1 MPVFSIITVCLNAE
15 QCIRETIQSVLNQ
28 TCTSF
33 EYIIK
38 DGLSSDKTVS
48 IAQSFSAA
56 FAERGIS
63 YRIISRKDSG
73 IYDAMNQAIHETK
86 GEWINFM
93 NAGDQLADKAIL
105 DRVIE
110 SGCMEKADIVYG
122 DRILRK
128 GELFYYQKAR
138 ALENMWYLFPFGHQS
153 TLTRRKLFKN
163 NLYSTRYKINSD
175 YKFYLQMYREGKE
188 FCYFPAAV
196 SIYDTTGI
204 SSNWEMTLTEV
215 IQVLEEMPVRD
226 EKAIQIKKQELE
238 FRKKQEKSIIRRIWE
253 CVPQNLR
260 QKRWKL
266 KIKKAGWKT
275 EEEFFGKKKDNV

>member
-73 IYDAMNQAIHETK
+73 IYDAMNQAIQETK

-153 TLTRRKLFKN
+153 TLTSRKLFKN

-188 FCYFPAAV
+188 FFYFPAAV

-266 KIKKAGWKT
+266 KLKKAGWKT
-275 EEEFFGKKKDNV
+275 KEEFFEEKKDNK

>member
-1 MPVFSIITVCLNAE
+1 MVEFSIITVCLNAE
-15 QCIRETIQSVLNQ
+15 NCIRETIQSVLNQ

-93 NAGDQLADKAIL
+93 NAGDRFATSTIL
-105 DRVIE
+105 DQV
-110 SGCMEKADIVYG
+110 EKEPHFREADIVYG
-122 DRILRK
+122 DVIRQDQQL
-128 GELFYYQKAR
+128 LQSSKAR
-138 ALENMWYLFPFGHQS
+138 DLEYFRLGLPFSHQS
-153 TLTRRKLFKN
+153 CFTKRDLFENRK
-163 NLYSTRYKINSD
+163 YSTKLVVNSD
-175 YKFYLQMYREGKE
+175 YLFYSECYKE
-188 FCYFPAAV
+188 KKRFIYVPI
-196 SIYDTTGI
+196 SISIIDANGI
-204 SSNWEMTLTEV
+204 SSNWRLTYPEKLDL
-215 IQVLEEMPVRD
+215 LEKMPVRD
-226 EKAIQIKKQELE
+226 EEAIRSLKKVI
-238 FRKKQEKSIIRRIWE
+238 S
-253 CVPQNLR
+253 R
-260 QKRWKL
+260 QKRQEFMYKHLWQFIPKGLREKRRKL
-266 KIKKAGWKT
+266 MRKRAGWKT